1 MFAAVCGQRDRY
13 RKRAE
18 QLEAVRARA
27 GRARVCRED
36 RAHAARVQEK
46 REAQEVLARL
56 TLDIKT
62 LRADNVKLY
71 ETLQYVR
78 NYNAEKGN
86 RKGRVRHGGAA
97 RGE

>member
-1 MFAAVCGQRDRY
+1 M
-13 RKRAE
+13 
-18 QLEAVRARA
+18 
-27 GRARVCRED
+27 
-36 RAHAARVQEK
+36 HALKLTQIGNSVGVILPK
-46 REAQEVLARL
+46 EVLARL